1 MKTPRRS
8 FVVEIKSK
16 RRAAKTLTKSIWGD
30 ADLKALAQEVDDK
43 APHLSNFNST
53 ASRPEAS
60 GAVPPNLLNVNSAG
74 EKPDEPGLVQTTPSP
89 AGGAET
95 DAPQQQQITPTAV
108 DTPEQVPSIQL
119 EAQSQTA
126 PATARIRA
134 KRAPVRRTAK
144 AELRKDKDARSE
156 TIGIVISQDEMAV
169 LDAEN
174 KRLKE
179 LLAERLRAENLQL
192 KKMLERFAAA

>member
-16 RRAAKTLTKSIWGD
+16 RRASKTLTKSIWGD

-43 APHLSNFNST
+43 APHLSNSNSA
-53 ASRPEAS
+53 ASRAEAS
-60 GAVPPNLLNVNSAG
+60 SAVPPNLLNVNSAG
-74 EKPDEPGLVQTTPSP
+74 EKPDEPGLAQATPSP

-95 DAPQQQQITPTAV
+95 DAPQQQQIAPTA
-108 DTPEQVPSIQL
+108 
-119 EAQSQTA
+119 
-126 PATARIRA
+126 ARIRA